1 MTSDKQGIKEALAN
15 RPRQHYNARCFS
27 GVHATA
33 RNQTTAAEL
42 IGVTKSKI

>member
-15 RPRQHYNARCFS
+15 WPHQHYNARCFS

-42 IGVTKSKI
+42 IGVTKFTI